1 MKTKYLIP
9 FLLFGAVSCQTK
21 EEPIEVI
28 APKAKNELNMEA
40 LKAFKATSEKRT
52 QVIAMFAGWGQAP
65 SYSSLST
72 LPDSLDV
79 VVLTDNYSDLNEG
92 RQADLKSVQEAKATK
107 VLIRLD
113 LQKEVAS
120 SAKMAKKA
128 FKAEKKALQDKWG
141 ATTPADADAQVEE
154 LKKTVF
160 AKYKT
165 MLIKDFSAKQKAN
178 IALLSQYG
186 YKGLSLKLPYNF
198 EFLSADEVKPL
209 LKAYTDVAGK
219 KKTSMLIIENPKT
232 ELRELVEMA
241 NLLVMAKPDENL
253 IATFDKEASEWE
265 NSAYCPSF
273 DKLDQ
278 KLAKGFEDFKLF
290 GANGSLPK
298 DLYLAKWTAKN
309 KKAIAIYNAEK
320 YYAEIAN
327 VDGYVLPYSTLRQYI
342 NFVNAQ

>member
-9 FLLFGAVSCQTK
+9 FLLLGAVSCGTK

-28 APKAKNELNMEA
+28 APKAKNELNVEA

-65 SYSSLST
+65 SYPSLT
-72 LPDSLDV
+72 ALPDSLDV
-79 VVLTDNYSDLNEG
+79 VVLSDNYSELNEG
-92 RQADLKSVQEAKATK
+92 RQADLKFVQEQKATK
-107 VLIRLD
+107 VLIALD
-113 LQKEVAS
+113 LQKEIAS
-120 SAKMAKKA
+120 ASKMAKKA
-128 FKAEKKALQDKWG
+128 FKAEKKALEKTWG
-141 ATTPADADAQVEE
+141 NTTPADADKQMEE

-165 MLIKDFSAKQKAN
+165 MLVKDFSAKQKAN
-178 IALLSQYG
+178 IALLKKYA
-186 YKGLSLKLPYNF
+186 YRGLSLKLPYNF
-198 EFLSADEVKPL
+198 EFLTVEEVKPL

-219 KKTSMLIIENPKT
+219 GKGSMLIIENPKT

-253 IATFDKEASEWE
+253 IATFDNEASEWA

-273 DKLDQ
+273 DKEDQ
-278 KLAKGFEDFKLF
+278 KLSAGFEDFKLF

-309 KKAIAIYNAEK
+309 KKGIAIYNAEK

-327 VDGYVLPYSTLRQYI
+327 IDGYVLPYSTLRQYI

>member
-28 APKAKNELNMEA
+28 APKAKNELNVEA
-40 LKAFKATSEKRT
+40 LKAFKATAENRT

-65 SYSSLST
+65 SYSTLSN

-79 VVLTDNYSDLNEG
+79 VVLMDNYAKLDEG
-92 RQADLKSVQEAKATK
+92 RQADLKRVQEQKATK
-107 VLIRLD
+107 VLVRLD

-128 FKAEKKALQDKWG
+128 FKAGKKALVKTWG
-141 ATTPADADAQVEE
+141 DTTPADADAQVAE
-154 LKKTVF
+154 LQKTVF

-165 MLIKDFSAKQKAN
+165 MLVKDFSAKQKEN
-178 IALLSQYG
+178 IALLEQYA
-186 YKGLSLKLPYNF
+186 YNGLSLKLPYNF
-198 EFLSADEVKPL
+198 DFLSVEEVQAL

-219 KKTSMLIIENPKT
+219 GKASMLIIENPKT

-253 IATFDKEASEWE
+253 IASYENEASEWE

-309 KKAIAIYNAEK
+309 KKGIAIYNAEK